1 MILGRLRLLRRTR
14 ELVDLVRDLRR
25 VERAEVLIES
35 GPIDVPWETQELAA
49 LPPAAAPDSS
59 APVAITE
66 DQPTERQHAPCWI
79 LGG

>member
-1 MILGRLRLLRRTR
+1 MLLGRLRLLRRTR

-35 GPIDVPWETQELAA
+35 GPIDVPWETQALAP
-49 LPPAAAPDSS
+49 LPAEAAPHSS
-59 APVAITE
+59 APVAIIDDELTE
-66 DQPTERQHAPCWI
+66 PQHAPCWI